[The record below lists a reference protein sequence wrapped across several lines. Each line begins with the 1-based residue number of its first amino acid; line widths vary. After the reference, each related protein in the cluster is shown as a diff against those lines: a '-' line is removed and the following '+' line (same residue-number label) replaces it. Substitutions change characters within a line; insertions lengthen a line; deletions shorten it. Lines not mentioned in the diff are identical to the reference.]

1 MKSKEKIIEDYV
13 KDNISIFV
21 DENIYSWRFYDSI
34 ELKYVYTNDKETNY
48 INNFGVTM
56 CLDNEEIGYFIL
68 KSMTLFNDVLNFK
81 SYDRYVELL
90 EFGLEVN
97 DEKYAKSLLNYLL
110 YIARIEGNKFVK
122 ISNRYK
128 EFNYFYELLVKEY
141 NAYLFN
147 DSYYIEVTNPLL
159 YEDLE
164 HFRIYEDDSIDFES
178 LQFLFH
184 IGYTVDKN
192 ECIMT
197 FHNGDKLIIDRKN
210 LLVTYPCNI
219 TNHSNNEMF
228 NKLNSNLYYLLY
240 FINFNYNEI
249 LKHGLILDFEILGK
263 TISRLNNT
271 LIVQSNVKLDDK
283 YNELLKYI
291 YEKLNINY
299 LTLYISGSKENN
311 YAFSYE
317 VVNVKKEV
325 SYGR

>member
-1 MKSKEKIIEDYV
+1 MKYKEKRIEDYV

-128 EFNYFYELLVKEY
+128 EFNYFYELLVKEAQSIVIKLSGLMFIVGFILAGLDFRFKWFALPPLVSY
-141 NAYLFN
+141 IASGTLLLGYIMWGVVLKQNTYVARTIKVEENQKVVDTGLYGVVRHPMYTASIILFL
-147 DSYYIEVTNPLL
+147 SIPLVL
-159 YEDLE
+159 G
-164 HFRIYEDDSIDFES
+164 S
-178 LQFLFH
+178 LIALGVFIFYP
-184 IGYTVDKN
+184 I
-192 ECIMT
+192 
-197 FHNGDKLIIDRKN
+197 LIIARI
-210 LLVTYPCNI
+210 L
-219 TNHSNNEMF
+219 NEE
-228 NKLNSNLYYLLY
+228 KVL
-240 FINFNYNEI
+240 E
-249 LKHGLILDFEILGK
+249 
-263 TISRLNNT
+263 
-271 LIVQSNVKLDDK
+271 
-283 YNELLKYI
+283 NELQGYKEYKKKVKYRLI
-291 YEKLNINY
+291 PFIW
-299 LTLYISGSKENN
+299 
-311 YAFSYE
+311 
-317 VVNVKKEV
+317 
-325 SYGR
+325 

>member
-1 MKSKEKIIEDYV
+1 MKYKEKRIEDYV

-68 KSMTLFNDVLNFK
+68 KSMTLFDDFLNFK

-97 DEKYAKSLLNYLL
+97 DEKYAKSLFNYL
-110 YIARIEGNKFVK
+110 
-122 ISNRYK
+122 
-128 EFNYFYELLVKEY
+128 YELLVKEY

-164 HFRIYEDDSIDFES
+164 HLRIYEYDSIDFES

-210 LLVTYPCNI
+210 LLITYPGYI

-249 LKHGLILDFEILGK
+249 LKHGLILDYEILGK
-263 TISRLNNT
+263 IFSRLNNT

-299 LTLYISGSKENN
+299 LTLYTSGSKENN

-317 VVNVKKEV
+317 VVNVKKEI
-325 SYGR
+325 SYEWK